1 MEELKRLNPSI
12 SHITYTVNDIFNY
25 IDSMTECNLLVYT
38 LDTDFQSLGLSRR
51 LVDIMLLESLE
62 LKENCLNI
70 STV

>member
-1 MEELKRLNPSI
+1 MNPSI

-38 LDTDFQSLGLSRR
+38 LDTVFQSLGLSRR